1 MKFYLSLKAI
11 YTVALIGLVLNA
23 TASTGAYEG
32 VVTSVDGARGGF
44 DNGKHKAGEW
54 RWYLNGWYYLSAGY
68 HDITIRKRE
77 AGYATDKILVSAD
90 QSFKPS
96 GIGPAASARESDGEK
111 AHIAKDGLLVAEAEH
126 YASLDK
132 RKNDSDYSVA
142 SSYKG
147 FSGEGYVISP
157 EGDNTGWADGP

>member
-1 MKFYLSLKAI
+1 M
-11 YTVALIGLVLNA
+11 
-23 TASTGAYEG
+23 
-32 VVTSVDGARGGF
+32 
-44 DNGKHKAGEW
+44 
-54 RWYLNGWYYLSAGY
+54 SAGY

-157 EGDNTGWADGP
+157 EGDNTGWADGPELRIRIKINKAGRYYFWQRVGGSSNSGYLGVNDAEYLP